1 MGPGVKSSEHHNRRF
16 QNRRRPEEIMRRLV
30 VLVLGTLALVG
41 GSFISAPRV
50 ALADDALKVAVPQKG
65 AWDAGIAELG
75 ERGGIFKKHGLD
87 LDILYTTAGPESI
100 QAMIAG
106 SIDISVAAGVSAAIG
121 TFGKGAPVRII
132 SSEMT
137 GAPDLYWFVPADS
150 PIHTIADM
158 NDKTV
163 AFSAVGSSSHG
174 SLLALIAQY
183 HLTAKP
189 TPTGNIASTIT
200 QTMTKQV
207 DVGFGAAPFGLDL
220 VESGKARIIATG
232 NDVAALRTRAVRVNL
247 TGASTLQNRHDM
259 LVRFMQGYKETVD
272 WMYSSPEALKIYGE
286 YSGLPDSIVQRVIKL
301 IPKEALQ
308 TDQVMGIN
316 DIMTDAVAQKFLSAP
331 LTPDQIKELIQIQK

>member
-1 MGPGVKSSEHHNRRF
+1 
-16 QNRRRPEEIMRRLV
+16 
-30 VLVLGTLALVG
+30 LAGAVG
-41 GSFISAPRV
+41 SA
-50 ALADDALKVAVPQKG
+50 AAEDTLKVAVPQKG

-75 ERGGIFKKHGLD
+75 QRGGIFKKHGLN

-100 QAMIAG
+100 QAMVAG
-106 SIDISVAAGVSAAIG
+106 SIDIAVASGVSAAVG
-121 TFGKGAPVRII
+121 TFAKGAPIRIF

-137 GAPDLYWFVPADS
+137 GAPDLYWYVPADS
-150 PIHTIADM
+150 PIHTVQDM

-163 AFSAVGSSSHG
+163 AFSAIGSSSHG

-232 NDVAALRTRAVRVNL
+232 NDVVALRTRAVRVNL
-247 TGASTLQNRHDM
+247 TGAITLQNKPDQIA
-259 LVRFMQGYKETVD
+259 RFMQGYKETVD
-272 WMYSSPEALKIYGE
+272 WMYSSPDALKVYGE
-286 YSGLPDSIVQRVIKL
+286 YSGLPDNIVQRVL
-301 IPKEALQ
+301 QLVPKASLQ

-316 DIMTDAVAQKFLSAP
+316 DIMADAVAQKFLSAP
-331 LTPDQIKELIQIQK
+331 LTPDQLKELIQIQK

>member
-1 MGPGVKSSEHHNRRF
+1 
-16 QNRRRPEEIMRRLV
+16 MRRL
-30 VLVLGTLALVG
+30 LIAFLSIFALTGAARTASAEDTLKIAE
-41 GSFISAPRV
+41 
-50 ALADDALKVAVPQKG
+50 PQKG
-65 AWDAGIAELG
+65 AWDAGVAEIG
-75 ERGGIFKKHGLD
+75 QRGGIFKKHGLN
-87 LDILYTTAGPESI
+87 LDILYTAAGPESI

-106 SIDISVAAGVSAAIG
+106 SIDISVASGISAAVG
-121 TFGKGAPVRII
+121 TFAKGAPIRII

-150 PIHTIADM
+150 PIHTIQDM

-163 AFSAVGSSSHG
+163 AFSAIGSSSHG

-232 NDVAALRTRAVRVNL
+232 NDVDALKTRAVRVNL
-247 TGASTLQNRHDM
+247 TGASTLQNRRDA
-259 LVRFMQGYKETVD
+259 LVRFMQAYKETVD
-272 WMYSSPEALKIYGE
+272 WMYSSPEALKVYGE
-286 YSGLPDSIVQRVIKL
+286 YSGLPDNIVQHVLKL

-308 TDQVMGIN
+308 TDEVKGIDSVMA
-316 DIMTDAVAQKFLSAP
+316 DAVSQKFLPAP
-331 LTPDQIKELIQIQK
+331 LTPDQLKELIQIQK

>member
-1 MGPGVKSSEHHNRRF
+1 MRRF
-16 QNRRRPEEIMRRLV
+16 V
-30 VLVLGTLALVG
+30 VAVL
-41 GSFISAPRV
+41 SIF
-50 ALADDALKVAVPQKG
+50 ALAGAMRTASAEDTLKIAEPQKG
-65 AWDAGIAELG
+65 AWDASVAEIG
-75 ERGGIFKKHGLD
+75 QRGGIFKKHGLS
-87 LDILYTTAGPESI
+87 LDILYTAAGPESI

-106 SIDISVAAGVSAAIG
+106 SIDISVASGISAALG
-121 TFGKGAPVRII
+121 TFAKGAPIRII

-150 PIHTIADM
+150 PIHTIEDM
-158 NDKTV
+158 NGKTV

-232 NDVAALRTRAVRVNL
+232 NDVEALKTRAVRVNL
-247 TGASTLQNRHDM
+247 TGASTLQNRRDV
-259 LVRFMQGYKETVD
+259 LVRFMQGYRETLD
-272 WMYSSPEALKIYGE
+272 WMYSSPEALKVYGE
-286 YSGLPDSIVQRVIKL
+286 YSGLPDNIVQRVLKL
-301 IPKEALQ
+301 IPQAALQ
-308 TDQVMGIN
+308 TDEVKGIDSVMA
-316 DIMTDAVAQKFLSAP
+316 DAVSQKFLSAP
-331 LTPDQIKELIQIQK
+331 LTPDQLKELIQIQK

>member
-1 MGPGVKSSEHHNRRF
+1 
-16 QNRRRPEEIMRRLV
+16 MRRLIIAFLSIFALTGAV
-30 VLVLGTLALVG
+30 RTASAEDTLKIAE
-41 GSFISAPRV
+41 
-50 ALADDALKVAVPQKG
+50 PQKG
-65 AWDAGIAELG
+65 AWDAGVAEIG
-75 ERGGIFKKHGLD
+75 QRGGIFKKHGLN
-87 LDILYTTAGPESI
+87 LDILYTAAGPESI

-106 SIDISVAAGVSAAIG
+106 SIDISVASGISAAVG
-121 TFGKGAPVRII
+121 TFAKGAPIRII

-150 PIHTIADM
+150 PIHTIEDM
-158 NDKTV
+158 NGKTV
-163 AFSAVGSSSHG
+163 AFSAIGSSSHG

-220 VESGKARIIATG
+220 VESGKARIVATG
-232 NDVAALRTRAVRVNL
+232 NDVDALKTRAVRVNL
-247 TGASTLQNRHDM
+247 TGPSTLQNRRDA

-272 WMYSSPEALKIYGE
+272 WMYSSPEALKVYGE
-286 YSGLPDSIVQRVIKL
+286 YSGLPDNIVQHVLKL

-308 TDQVMGIN
+308 TDEIKGIDSVMA
-316 DIMTDAVAQKFLSAP
+316 DAVSQKFLSAP
-331 LTPDQIKELIQIQK
+331 LTPDQLKELIQIQK

>member
-1 MGPGVKSSEHHNRRF
+1 
-16 QNRRRPEEIMRRLV
+16 MRRLAAAVLSV
-30 VLVLGTLALVG
+30 VALTGAITSVQ
-41 GSFISAPRV
+41 IST
-50 ALADDALKVAVPQKG
+50 ALADDTLKVAVPQKG

-75 ERGGIFKKHGLD
+75 KRGGIFKKHGLD
-87 LDILYTTAGPESI
+87 LDILYTAAGPESI

-121 TFGKGAPVRII
+121 TFGKGAPIRII

-137 GAPDLYWFVPADS
+137 GAPDLYWFVPSDS
-150 PIHTIADM
+150 PIKTIQDM

-189 TPTGNIASTIT
+189 TATGNIASTIT

-232 NDVAALRTRAVRVNL
+232 NDVGALRTRAVRVNL
-247 TGASTLQNRHDM
+247 TGANTLQTRHDAI
-259 LVRFMQGYKETVD
+259 VRFMQAYKETVD
-272 WMYSSPEALKIYGE
+272 WMYSNPEALKVYAE
-286 YSGLPDSIVQRVIKL
+286 YSGLPDTIVQRVIKL

-308 TDQVMGIN
+308 TDEVKGVN

-331 LTPDQIKELIQIQK
+331 LTPDQLKELIQVQK

>member
-1 MGPGVKSSEHHNRRF
+1 
-16 QNRRRPEEIMRRLV
+16 MRRLG
-30 VLVLGTLALVG
+30 VLFLSILALAGAVG
-41 GSFISAPRV
+41 SA
-50 ALADDALKVAVPQKG
+50 AAEDTLKVAVPQKG

-75 ERGGIFKKHGLD
+75 QRGGIFKKHGLN
-87 LDILYTTAGPESI
+87 LDILYTAAGPESI
-100 QAMIAG
+100 QAMVAG
-106 SIDISVAAGVSAAIG
+106 SIDIAVASGVSAAIG
-121 TFGKGAPVRII
+121 TFAKGAPVRIF

-137 GAPDLYWFVPADS
+137 GAPDLYWYVPADS
-150 PIHTIADM
+150 PIHTVADM

-220 VESGKARIIATG
+220 VESGKTRVIATG
-232 NDVAALRTRAVRVNL
+232 NDVVALRTRAVRVNL
-247 TGASTLQNRHDM
+247 TGAITLQNKPDQIA
-259 LVRFMQGYKETVD
+259 RFMQAYKETVD
-272 WMYSSPEALKIYGE
+272 WMYSSPDALKIYGE
-286 YSGLPDSIVQRVIKL
+286 YSGLPDNIVQRVL
-301 IPKEALQ
+301 QLVPKASLQ

-316 DIMTDAVAQKFLSAP
+316 DIMADAVTQKFLAAP
-331 LTPDQIKELIQIQK
+331 LTPDQLKELIQIVK

>member
-1 MGPGVKSSEHHNRRF
+1 MRRF
-16 QNRRRPEEIMRRLV
+16 V
-30 VLVLGTLALVG
+30 VCLLSV
-41 GSFISAPRV
+41 V
-50 ALADDALKVAVPQKG
+50 ALAGAAGSAVAEDTLKVAIPQKG

-75 ERGGIFKKHGLD
+75 QRAGIFKKHGVN
-87 LDILYTTAGPESI
+87 LDILYTSAGPESI

-121 TFGKGAPVRII
+121 TFGKGAPIRII

-137 GAPDLYWFVPADS
+137 GAPDLYWYVPADS
-150 PIHTIADM
+150 PIKTIQDF

-163 AFSAVGSSSHG
+163 AFSLTGSSSHA

-183 HLTAKP
+183 HLSAKP
-189 TPTGNIASTIT
+189 VSTGNIAATIT

-220 VESGKARIIATG
+220 VESGKARIIASG

-247 TGASTLQNRHDM
+247 TGANTLQTRHDAI
-259 LVRFMQGYKETVD
+259 VHFMQGYKETVD
-272 WMYSSPEALKIYGE
+272 WMYSSPEALKVYGE
-286 YSGLPDSIVQRVIKL
+286 YSGLPENIVQRVLKL

-308 TDQVMGIN
+308 TDQIMGID
-316 DIMTDAVAQKFLSAP
+316 DIMADAVKQKFLTAP
-331 LTPDQIKELIQIQK
+331 LAPNKLNELIQIQK

>member
-1 MGPGVKSSEHHNRRF
+1 
-16 QNRRRPEEIMRRLV
+16 MRRLIIAFLSIFALTGAV
-30 VLVLGTLALVG
+30 RTASAEDTLKIAE
-41 GSFISAPRV
+41 
-50 ALADDALKVAVPQKG
+50 PQKG
-65 AWDAGIAELG
+65 AWDAGVAEIG
-75 ERGGIFKKHGLD
+75 QRGGIFKKHGLN
-87 LDILYTTAGPESI
+87 LDILYTAAGPESI

-106 SIDISVAAGVSAAIG
+106 SIDISVASGISAAVG
-121 TFGKGAPVRII
+121 TFAKGAPIRII

-150 PIHTIADM
+150 PIHTIEDM
-158 NDKTV
+158 NGKTV
-163 AFSAVGSSSHG
+163 AFSAIGSSSHG

-220 VESGKARIIATG
+220 VESGKARIVATG
-232 NDVAALRTRAVRVNL
+232 NDVDALKTRAVRVNL
-247 TGASTLQNRHDM
+247 TGASTLQNRRDA

-272 WMYSSPEALKIYGE
+272 WMYSSPEALKLYGE
-286 YSGLPDSIVQRVIKL
+286 YSGLPDNIVQHVLKL

-308 TDQVMGIN
+308 TDEVKGIDSVMA
-316 DIMTDAVAQKFLSAP
+316 DAVSQKFLSAP
-331 LTPDQIKELIQIQK
+331 LTPDQLKELIQIQK

>member
-1 MGPGVKSSEHHNRRF
+1 
-16 QNRRRPEEIMRRLV
+16 MRRLIV
-30 VLVLGTLALVG
+30 TVL
-41 GSFISAPRV
+41 SIF
-50 ALADDALKVAVPQKG
+50 ALAGAARPASAEDTLKIAEPQKG
-65 AWDAGIAELG
+65 AWDAGVAEIG
-75 ERGGIFKKHGLD
+75 QRGGIFKKHGIN
-87 LDILYTTAGPESI
+87 LDILYTAAGPESI

-106 SIDISVAAGVSAAIG
+106 SIDISVASGISAAIG
-121 TFGKGAPVRII
+121 TFAKGAPIRII

-150 PIHTIADM
+150 PIHTIQDM

-163 AFSAVGSSSHG
+163 SFSAVGSSSHG

-232 NDVAALRTRAVRVNL
+232 NDVEALKTRAVRVNL
-247 TGASTLQNRHDM
+247 TGASTLQNRHDV
-259 LVRFMQGYKETVD
+259 LVRFMQGYKETID
-272 WMYSSPEALKIYGE
+272 WMYSSPEALKVYGE
-286 YSGLPDSIVQRVIKL
+286 YSGLPDNIVQRVLKL

-308 TDQVMGIN
+308 TDEVKGVDSVMA
-316 DIMTDAVAQKFLSAP
+316 DAVSQKFLSAP
-331 LTPDQIKELIQIQK
+331 LTQDQLKELIQIQK